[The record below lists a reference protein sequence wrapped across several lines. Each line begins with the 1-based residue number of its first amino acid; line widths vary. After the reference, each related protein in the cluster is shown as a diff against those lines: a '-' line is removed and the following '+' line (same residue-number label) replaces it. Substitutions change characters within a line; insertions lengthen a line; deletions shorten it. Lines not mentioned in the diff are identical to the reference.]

1 VTDFPCTAVLFDC
14 DGVLVD
20 SDACVISAWSR
31 WAVDQGFEPDEVVAV
46 VHGRRSADTVRLLV
60 APEGVPAALARIDRY
75 ELEDARSV
83 TAIPGAL
90 ILTAAIPAQQWAVV
104 TSGTTRLARARLTA
118 AGLPRPD
125 VLVTADDVKHGKPA
139 PDGYLSAAR
148 QRGVAVGETVV
159 LEDAVAGI
167 QAARA
172 AGVRAVIGVGGRG
185 LAEVADVVVPDL
197 RAIAWTP
204 DGLTVTV

>member
-1 VTDFPCTAVLFDC
+1 VLFDC

-31 WAVDQGFEPDEVVAV
+31 WAADLGFEPDGVVAV
-46 VHGRRSADTVRLLV
+46 VHGRRSADTVRRLV
-60 APEGVPAALARIDRY
+60 APADVPAALALIDRY

-90 ILTAAIPAQQWAVV
+90 ALAGAIPARQWAVV
-104 TSGTTRLARARLTA
+104 TSGTTPLAQARLAA
-118 AGLPRPD
+118 AGFPRPD
-125 VLVTADDVKHGKPA
+125 VLVTADDVEHGKPA
-139 PDGYLSAAR
+139 PDGYLAAAH
-148 QRGVAVGETVV
+148 QLGVAVGETVV

-197 RAIAWTP
+197 RAIGWTP